1 MSRGILC
8 SFKKSSRNGF
18 PLLRK
23 SAKLNQAQMAE
34 VLGITQ
40 AAISKIEKGER
51 AASIEVLCA
60 LADYFD
66 VSLDYLCGRSDD
78 PARH

>member
-1 MSRGILC
+1 MFSQEIFSERF
-8 SFKKSSRNGF
+8 SA
-18 PLLRK
+18 LRK
-23 SAKLNQAQMAE
+23 GAKLNQSQMAE
-34 VLGITQ
+34 TLGITQ

-66 VSLDYLCGRSDD
+66 VSLDYLVGRSDE
-78 PARH
+78 PNRR

>member
-1 MSRGILC
+1 MFNKNIFAER
-8 SFKKSSRNGF
+8 
-18 PLLRK
+18 LRVLRTT
-23 SAKLNQAQMAE
+23 SNLNQTQ
-34 VLGITQ
+34 LGEIAGISQ
-40 AAISKIEKGER
+40 FAVSKIEKAQR

-66 VSLDYLCGRSDD
+66 VSLDYLVGRSDD

>member
-1 MSRGILC
+1 MFFQEIFSERL
-8 SFKKSSRNGF
+8 SA
-18 PLLRK
+18 LRK

>member
-1 MSRGILC
+1 MFFQEIFSERL
-8 SFKKSSRNGF
+8 SA
-18 PLLRK
+18 LRK

-78 PARH
+78 PTRH